1 MKRYIKNN
9 TTHHMYDATGVYC
22 GVSIENNIPVF
33 NFKKD
38 SAEDIITLET
48 DCSGEFNENGLRYF
62 YAYEYTSRASSAEK
76 RAFRNYLKGSTD
88 PDVVFSEDVEEFV
101 EYGVL
106 KLDEYI
112 PLKSIDVLVSIQST
126 HTPTITDEMRVQ
138 LTSEVGVG
146 AISFE
151 LIKQLYENVEF
162 DAEKAADA
170 LWKSGNYKDE
180 AAVWKDINY
189 TINKFNDLKK
199 SGELFQIKRFVPTA
213 IRVGFTNYIKFA
225 SEVEKSVYMDL
236 QNANVLIYDDFITSG
251 STVKEVMRY
260 LKSINENNTLTVF
273 ILVKQ
278 H

>member
-1 MKRYIKNN
+1 MKRYIRKKPD
-9 TTHHMYDATGVYC
+9 HHIYNGIYA
-22 GVSIENNIPVF
+22 GVSIEDDLPVF
-33 NFKKD
+33 NFKKN
-38 SAEDIITLET
+38 SAEDIISIET
-48 DCSGEFNENGLRYF
+48 DCSDEFNSDGLRYF
-62 YAYEYTSRASSAEK
+62 YAYEYTSKATSVEK
-76 RAFRNYLKGSTD
+76 KIFRSYLKGSTD

-151 LIKQLYENVEF
+151 LIKQLYENAEF

-170 LWKSGNYKDE
+170 LRRSGKYKDE
-180 AAVWKDINY
+180 AAVWKDIND
-189 TINKFNDLKK
+189 TISKFHDLKR
-199 SGELFQIKRFVPTA
+199 SGELFQIKRFLPTA
-213 IRVGFTNYIKFA
+213 IRDGSTNYIKFA